1 MEKDIE
7 TDIKAGTTAGK
18 PSLEHIEIIVNK
30 AELISPLKNSKA
42 ASCPPNKDSLC
53 SSVESSVL
61 SSNLCPLLASINI
74 LSFKDLSAYF
84 LLIFIIFLFLIFS
97 HVYY

>member
-1 MEKDIE
+1 MEEDIQ

-30 AELISPLKNSKA
+30 AEHFSPLKNNKA
-42 ASCPPNKDSLC
+42 VLCPPNKDSLC

-61 SSNLCPLLASINI
+61 NSYHPENKIRNSVLNSNLCPLLPSINK
-74 LSFKDLSAYF
+74 F
-84 LLIFIIFLFLIFS
+84 
-97 HVYY
+97 